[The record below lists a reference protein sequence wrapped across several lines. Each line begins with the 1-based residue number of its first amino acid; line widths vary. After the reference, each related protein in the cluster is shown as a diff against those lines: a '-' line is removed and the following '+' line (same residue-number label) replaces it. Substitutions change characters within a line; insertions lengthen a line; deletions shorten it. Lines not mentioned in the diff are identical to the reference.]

1 MTANLKIFLPVQRLM
16 CVTNAKSSMEKH
28 LKRDYKPSSDMDDE
42 KHELIVSLVY
52 LLRNYGD
59 FT

>member
-1 MTANLKIFLPVQRLM
+1 M